1 MEYVSLRLVE
11 IKKKEDEELRI
22 KNMTQMEKK
31 KWKKQ

>member
-1 MEYVSLRLVE
+1 MLNIKFKQ
-11 IKKKEDEELRI
+11 IKKKEEEELRI